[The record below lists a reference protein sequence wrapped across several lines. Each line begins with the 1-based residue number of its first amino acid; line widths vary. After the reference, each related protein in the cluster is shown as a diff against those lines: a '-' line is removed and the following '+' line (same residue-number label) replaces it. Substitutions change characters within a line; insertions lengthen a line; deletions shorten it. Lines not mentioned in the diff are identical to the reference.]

1 MATGPVVLEPPS
13 SPPPFPTG
21 LNPGVAL
28 SWPKTVFS
36 DGGSFEVTRTSSL
49 RFSLVSPPNRSSI
62 RSPTKF

>member
-28 SWPKTVFS
+28 SWPENRVFRRRHQES
-36 DGGSFEVTRTSSL
+36 G
-49 RFSLVSPPNRSSI
+49 
-62 RSPTKF
+62 